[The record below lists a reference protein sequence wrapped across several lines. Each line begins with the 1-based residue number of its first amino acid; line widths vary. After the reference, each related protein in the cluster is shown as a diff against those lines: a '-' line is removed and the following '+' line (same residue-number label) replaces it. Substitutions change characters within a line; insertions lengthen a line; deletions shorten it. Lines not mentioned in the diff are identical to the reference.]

1 MNFFD
6 GNGTSIR
13 SGNEINTLKKQ
24 LKALQEQTD
33 ALSVA
38 ISDLEDT
45 VTENK
50 GESEQRDLA
59 LGENISINTN
69 DINSLEENLENYKT
83 SQAVV
88 TEAQVIRTSEYVET
102 PLVRTEKIV
111 CGENDLEEVITD
123 FETQVNNQ
131 ITDTQNKVEELNS
144 AVELNEQKLD
154 TVLSRGNIPVST
166 DEVELENALITNNG
180 SVLKI
185 KEPYAISD
193 SWKPDIGSLIQYDGD
208 NYFILKTDNLGYTI
222 GYGFAFDVDK
232 TLEEVFEWID
242 DEVNNKIFFATLDI
256 PIILGSVDNQSD
268 SIKILNSG
276 LLNSAFKFKEE
287 DLESYT
293 FDDDITTLFIVTDT
307 HKIYKYENHE
317 LTDVT
322 ETKTQFDAHDNI
334 IGYGLQCYY
343 RNNYKFR
350 YESNVWI
357 LHHTTVENGVT
368 KYTYWSV

>member
-1 MNFFD
+1 MIFTQ
-6 GNGTSIR
+6 GKGTEGTSI
-13 SGNEINTLKKQ
+13 SKLQKDIKELQTQVENNAQEITNVDEDLQSYKNIVALQQSEQNTTINTVNDKVTN
-24 LKALQEQTD
+24 LQSYTEGYVEQ
-33 ALSVA
+33 
-38 ISDLEDT
+38 
-45 VTENK
+45 N
-50 GESEQRDLA
+50 SELI
-59 LGENISINTN
+59 ET
-69 DINSLEENLENYKT
+69 
-83 SQAVV
+83 
-88 TEAQVIRTSEYVET
+88 QVLRASEYVET

-208 NYFILKTDNLGYTI
+208 NYFILKTDSLGYTI

-242 DEVNNKIFFATLDI
+242 NEVNNKILFATLDI

-343 RNNYKFR
+343 RNNYKLR
-350 YESNVWI
+350 YESNVLF